1 MTTIKIAVQKMNLLD
16 SLMDTLIEHR
26 KNAVYDLEY
35 QKNGIIDEIKTNH
48 PEVAEGSDEFSEYFA
63 NNWRY
68 DVYEATQARIAACDA
83 LIKDIERLAGIK

>member
-1 MTTIKIAVQKMNLLD
+1 MTPIKIAMQKMNMLD
-16 SLMDTLIEHR
+16 TLMDNLIDMR
-26 KNAVYDLEY
+26 KSAVYDLDY
-35 QKNGIIDEIKTNH
+35 QKNSIVDEIKTEH

-68 DVYEATQARIAACDA
+68 DAYEAAQARIAACDA